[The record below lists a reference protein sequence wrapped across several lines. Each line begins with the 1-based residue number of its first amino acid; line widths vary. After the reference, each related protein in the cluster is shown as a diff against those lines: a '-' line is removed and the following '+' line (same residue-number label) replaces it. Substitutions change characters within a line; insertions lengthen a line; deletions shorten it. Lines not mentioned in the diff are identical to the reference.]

1 MTLRLLQILAPLG
14 ERDSVKELLSE
25 AEVVDHWTRE
35 LDDDDRFL
43 TEVLLSAD
51 RAEELTDALRDRFAE
66 DQEFRLLLLPIEATI
81 PRVPE
86 PSEEEDGD
94 GGEDSAGDEESSGPP
109 PGRLSREELYADV
122 VRDASIDRV
131 YVVTVILSSV
141 LAAVGLSRDDPVILV
156 GAMVVAPLLG
166 PNLAL
171 AFATTLGDL
180 PLMARSLRAAGLG
193 LVLSLAFSVLVGMLM
208 GVDPSVEAIADR
220 TRAGLPDVAVALA
233 AGSAGALT
241 FTTGLP
247 SALVGVMVAVA
258 LLPPLVNA
266 GLLLGTGYVPQALGA
281 LLLVLTNVVCLILA
295 GVVTFRLQQIRP
307 RSWWEEDRAR
317 KATRVAFWFL
327 GLLLV
332 GLMGIMLLVWG

>member
-1 MTLRLLQILAPLG
+1 MTLRILQILAPEG
-14 ERDSVKELLSE
+14 DREAVERLLE
-25 AEVVDHWTRE
+25 DAKVVDHWTRS
-35 LDDDDRFL
+35 LDGGRFL

-51 RAEELTDALRDRFAE
+51 RAEEVTDALRDRFLAHE
-66 DQEFRLLLLPIEATI
+66 GFRLLLLPIEATM

-86 PSEEEDGD
+86 PEEEDEEEDGAD
-94 GGEDSAGDEESSGPP
+94 GEKAASP

-122 VRDASIDRV
+122 VKGASINRV
-131 YVVTVILSSV
+131 YVVTVILASV
-141 LAAVGLSRDDPVILV
+141 LAAVGLVRDDPVILV

-171 AFATTLGDL
+171 AFGTTLGDL
-180 PLMARSLRAAGLG
+180 PLVARSLRTSGLG
-193 LVLSLAFSVLVGMLM
+193 VVLALVFSLLVGALM

-220 TRAGLPDVAVALA
+220 TRAGIPDVAVALA

-258 LLPPLVNA
+258 LLPPLVA
-266 GLLLGTGYVPQALGA
+266 GGLLLGSGYTVQAAGA
-281 LLLVLTNVVCLILA
+281 LLLVVTNVVCLNLA
-295 GVVTFRLQQIRP
+295 GVVTFRVQRIRP

-317 KATRVAFWFL
+317 KATRLAFWL
-327 GLLLV
+327 LALLLAV
-332 GLMGIMLLVWG
+332 LMGIMILVWGG